1 MMKIAWRLAILLKCI
16 EGPAAYCGAAPTF
29 SGLLGA
35 LGRCSSFWALETKR
49 IYMLYD
55 IIFIYIYDMKKRK
68 ENKAWKSEGWSAI
81 FPDFPV
87 MFFLQPVYSNCLQ
100 RCEPCKPELARLAN
114 AKGNAR
120 YCCSY
125 ICIITIITIS
135 SIIFFFIVSS
145 PAVYKWNKQ

>member
-1 MMKIAWRLAILLKCI
+1 MNISNLAEMYWRTCSVLRRSTHNFRPPRSAWLVLVFL
-16 EGPAAYCGAAPTF
+16 
-29 SGLLGA
+29 GLGNE
-35 LGRCSSFWALETKR
+35 REINVVW
-49 IYMLYD
+49 YD
-55 IIFIYIYDMKKRK
+55 VYIYIYMIWRNEKKK
-68 ENKAWKSEGWSAI
+68 KAWKSEGWSAI

-120 YCCSY
+120 CCCSY

-135 SIIFFFIVSS
+135 SIIFFFILSS